1 MIFAIIVSI
10 GTTVDDI
17 ESVFNIVGAVCSN
30 SIGILL
36 PCLFYFMLV
45 HRKNKKKTIKY
56 YTTIVIFVIM
66 LPYAL
71 FSIIA

>member
-1 MIFAIIVSI
+1 MVAVLVSN
-10 GTTVDDI
+10 I
-17 ESVFNIVGAVCSN
+17 EAVFNIVGAVCSN
-30 SIGILL
+30 SIGVLL

-45 HRKNKKKTIKY
+45 HKKKKSKGIKY
-56 YTTIVIFVIM
+56 YLTIVIFVVM